1 MSFGDRPKP
10 GEEVLLVSIP
20 TGLLS
25 NLPTEDQAVIA
36 AVVGK
41 SVRLM
46 NYCNDGR
53 AELQFTDAH
62 GIIHFLYVET
72 TNIKAIERDA

>member
-1 MSFGDRPKP
+1 MTSGDIPKP

-25 NLPTEDQAVIA
+25 DLPTEDQSAIA

-41 SVRLM
+41 PVRLM
-46 NYCNDGR
+46 NYCDDGR
-53 AELQFTDAH
+53 AELQFTDVR
-62 GIIHFLYVET
+62 GIIHFLYVEP
-72 TNIKAIERDA
+72 TNIKAVGRDT